1 MRPLALA
8 WGCERERAVARSHEA
23 LREGVRL
30 GLIVATTIW
39 IWLAAVDAI
48 VGEPFRTFT
57 VLHYVFNVV
66 YAVVIVW
73 AIHGATREPSLTVA
87 VAFGFFIVEFGFA
100 MLTVLLSHLG
110 LGELAWVRILG
121 GNLIGAVVAFVLLFR
136 THPLAQELKA
146 AQRQDED

>member
-1 MRPLALA
+1 MARTHD
-8 WGCERERAVARSHEA
+8 AV
-23 LREGVRL
+23 REGVRL

-39 IWLAAVDAI
+39 LWLAAVDAI
-48 VGEPFRTFT
+48 VGEPFRTFSVLGGVGLFT

-73 AIHGATREPSLTVA
+73 AIHGAAREPSLVVA

-121 GNLIGAVVAFVLLFR
+121 GNLIGAAVAFVLLVR
-136 THPLAQELKA
+136 THPLTRELKA
-146 AQRQDED
+146 ADQVDDD

>member
-57 VLHYVFNVV
+57 VLGGVALFTVLHYVFNVV

-87 VAFGFFIVEFGFA
+87 VAFGFFIVEWASASSPGCASSVGTSSARWWRSSSCFGH
-100 MLTVLLSHLG
+100 TRWRRS
-110 LGELAWVRILG
+110 
-121 GNLIGAVVAFVLLFR
+121 
-136 THPLAQELKA
+136 
-146 AQRQDED
+146 

>member
-1 MRPLALA
+1 L
-8 WGCERERAVARSHEA
+8 EQERAVARTHDA
-23 LREGVRL
+23 VREGVRL

-57 VLHYVFNVV
+57 VLGGVGLFTVLHYVFNVV

-73 AIHGATREPSLTVA
+73 AIHGAAREPSLAVA

-136 THPLAQELKA
+136 AHPLARELKA
-146 AQRQDED
+146 ADRLDED

>member
-1 MRPLALA
+1 MARTHD
-8 WGCERERAVARSHEA
+8 AV
-23 LREGVRL
+23 REGVRL

-57 VLHYVFNVV
+57 VLGGVGLFTVLHYVFNVV

-73 AIHGATREPSLTVA
+73 AIHGAAREPSLVVA
-87 VAFGFFIVEFGFA
+87 VAFGFFVVEFGFA

-121 GNLIGAVVAFVLLFR
+121 GNLIGAAVAFVLLFR
-136 THPLAQELKA
+136 THSLTRELKA
-146 AQRQDED
+146 ADQVDDD